1 MIQYCWEEVN
11 YLQSMTGCSPNNGEG
26 TITYL
31 HRLVAHADEVLLD
44 ADFYNM
50 PIKVKHYLNT
60 SILSILRSV

>member
-1 MIQYCWEEVN
+1 
-11 YLQSMTGCSPNNGEG
+11 MTGCSPNNGEG